1 MGFLQPLALVALPL
15 IALPILIHLINQHRH
30 RTIPWAAMMFLM
42 SAKRMSKGMARLR
55 HFLILL
61 MRVLAVAALIFVVSR
76 PLSGGWLG
84 SIGMS
89 KPDATLILLDRSA
102 SMEIQELQTGQSKRS
117 AALQKLAQLLEQ
129 GDYGTHLVLID
140 SASGQLQEV
149 DSSKALLG
157 LPTTGSSA
165 TSADIPGMLAS
176 ALAYLKANQSGRVD
190 VWICSDLSENDW
202 AVESGRWQAI
212 REEFSQ
218 LEGVHLFLLAYADLP
233 SSNFSV
239 RVENVQR
246 WEHGNDAE
254 LVLDVIVRSK
264 GSSETTRQGFPIE
277 FEVNNVRSVVEVE
290 LDRQGASLQGH
301 RIPIDTKLRSGWG
314 SVGLPGDA
322 NSLDNRFFF
331 VFSEPTVRR
340 AVIVSDDIKNGE
352 AFRRALTIP
361 TDPRL
366 QHQVEVISADRVT
379 EIDWESTG
387 LLIWQAALPR
397 GTVADQI
404 AQFVDTGRV
413 VMFFPPSQNAEERLF
428 ASHWMDW
435 QTPGNSADLPTPTD
449 TKLLKRVG
457 ESEQSTVSRQQEDPG
472 TSSGNLL
479 TDRRQPT
486 TDSHSF
492 GVSWWR
498 GDTDLLAH
506 VESGDGLPLN
516 ELRTYRYR
524 TFESPGTPLA
534 RFDDNAPLLTRV
546 ATDRGAVYF
555 CSTLPTAQFS
565 SLEREG
571 VIFYVILQRA
581 LDHGCRALAVASQR
595 DAGLYVLADRDQWE
609 LVAPVDNSDA
619 PLHLSSQRGLHA
631 GVYRN
636 GAYWT
641 AVNRS
646 QIEDSATAVAI
657 ETVDALF
664 EGMSYRRIDVDV
676 GDTSA
681 LASELWRIFLFA
693 MIVALLV
700 EAVLSLPSRRSSQR
714 SAISSQFPSP
724 TIIPSRQNE

>member
-1 MGFLQPLALVALPL
+1 MGFLQPLALIALPL
-15 IALPILIHLINQHRH
+15 ITLPILIHLINQHRH

-61 MRVLAVAALIFVVSR
+61 MRVLAVAALIFVISR

-102 SMEIQELQTGQSKRS
+102 SMEMQDLQAGQSKRS

-149 DSSKALLG
+149 DSPKALLG
-157 LPTTGSSA
+157 LPTTESSA
-165 TSADIPGMLAS
+165 TSADIPGMLES
-176 ALAYLKANQSGRVD
+176 ALAYLKANKSGRVD

-202 AVESGRWQAI
+202 DVESGRWQAI
-212 REEFSQ
+212 REEFAQ
-218 LEGVHLFLLAYADLP
+218 LEGVHHFLLAYADLP
-233 SSNFSV
+233 SSNLSV

-246 WEHGNDAE
+246 WERGNNAE
-254 LVLDVIVRSK
+254 LVLDVVVRSK
-264 GSSETTRQGFPIE
+264 DSSDTTPKTRIA
-277 FEVNNVRSVVEVE
+277 FEVNNARSVVEVE

-314 SVGLPGDA
+314 SVGLPGDT
-322 NSLDNRFFF
+322 NPLDNRFFF
-331 VFSEPTVRR
+331 VFSEPPVRR
-340 AVIVSDDIKNGE
+340 AVVVSDEVKNGE
-352 AFRRALTIP
+352 AFRRALAIP
-361 TDPRL
+361 IDPRL
-366 QHQVEVISADRVT
+366 QHRVDVISVDRVA

-397 GTVADQI
+397 GSVAEQI

-413 VMFFPPSQNAEERLF
+413 VMFFPPSQNADERLF
-428 ASHWMDW
+428 DSRWANW
-435 QTPGNSADLPTPTD
+435 QTPGN
-449 TKLLKRVG
+449 
-457 ESEQSTVSRQQEDPG
+457 QQV
-472 TSSGNLL
+472 
-479 TDRRQPT
+479 
-486 TDSHSF
+486 F
-492 GVSWWR
+492 GISWWR
-498 GDTDLLAH
+498 GDADLLAH
-506 VESGDGLPLN
+506 VESGDALPLN

-524 TFESPGTPLA
+524 SFESPGTPLA
-534 RFDDNAPLLTRV
+534 RFDDDAPLLTRV

-581 LDHGCRALAVASQR
+581 LDQGCRALAVASQR
-595 DAGLYVLADRDQWE
+595 DAGPDVLIDRNEWE
-609 LVAPVDNSDA
+609 LVAPADDS
-619 PLHLSSQRGLHA
+619 PLLSQRGLHA
-631 GVYRN
+631 GVYRDE
-636 GAYWT
+636 AYWT

-646 QIEDSATAVAI
+646 QIEDSAVAAPV
-657 ETVDALF
+657 EAVDALF
-664 EGMSYRRIDVDV
+664 DGMSYRRIDVDV

-681 LASELWRIFLFA
+681 LASELWRIFLIA

-700 EAVLSLPSRRSSQR
+700 EAVLSLPSRRVRATPLIDLTVASGR
-714 SAISSQFPSP
+714 V
-724 TIIPSRQNE
+724 E

>member
-1 MGFLQPLALVALPL
+1 MGFLQPLALIALPL

-61 MRVLAVAALIFVVSR
+61 MRVLAVAALIFVISR

-89 KPDATLILLDRSA
+89 KPDATLILLDRST
-102 SMEIQELQTGQSKRS
+102 SMEMQDLQAGQSKRS

-149 DSSKALLG
+149 DSPKALLG
-157 LPTTGSSA
+157 LPTTESSA
-165 TSADIPGMLAS
+165 TSADIPGMLES
-176 ALAYLKANQSGRVD
+176 ALAYLKANKSGRVD

-202 AVESGRWQAI
+202 DVESGRWRAI
-212 REEFSQ
+212 REEFAQ
-218 LEGVHLFLLAYADLP
+218 LEGVHHFLLAYADLP
-233 SSNFSV
+233 SSNLSV

-246 WEHGNDAE
+246 WERGNNAE
-254 LVLDVIVRSK
+254 LVLDVVVRSK
-264 GSSETTRQGFPIE
+264 DSSDTTPKTRIA
-277 FEVNNVRSVVEVE
+277 FEVNNARSVVEVE

-314 SVGLPGDA
+314 SVGLPGDT
-322 NSLDNRFFF
+322 NPLDNRFFF
-331 VFSEPTVRR
+331 VFSEPPVRR
-340 AVIVSDDIKNGE
+340 AIVVSDEVKNGE
-352 AFRRALTIP
+352 AFRRALAIP
-361 TDPRL
+361 IDPRL
-366 QHQVEVISADRVT
+366 QHRVDVISVDRVA

-397 GTVADQI
+397 GSVAEQI

-413 VMFFPPSQNAEERLF
+413 VMFFPPSQNTDERLF
-428 ASHWMDW
+428 DSRWANW
-435 QTPGNSADLPTPTD
+435 QTPGN
-449 TKLLKRVG
+449 
-457 ESEQSTVSRQQEDPG
+457 QQV
-472 TSSGNLL
+472 
-479 TDRRQPT
+479 
-486 TDSHSF
+486 F
-492 GVSWWR
+492 GISWWR
-498 GDTDLLAH
+498 GDADLLAH
-506 VESGDGLPLN
+506 VESGDALPLN

-524 TFESPGTPLA
+524 SFESLGTPLA
-534 RFDDNAPLLTRV
+534 RFDDDAPLLTRV

-571 VIFYVILQRA
+571 VTFYVILQRA
-581 LDHGCRALAVASQR
+581 LDQGCRALAVASQR
-595 DAGLYVLADRDQWE
+595 DAGPDVLIDRNEWE
-609 LVAPVDNSDA
+609 LVAPADDS
-619 PLHLSSQRGLHA
+619 PLLSQRGLHA
-631 GVYRN
+631 GVYRD

-646 QIEDSATAVAI
+646 QIEDSAVAAPV
-657 ETVDALF
+657 EAVDALF
-664 EGMSYRRIDVDV
+664 DGMSYRRIDVDV

-681 LASELWRIFLFA
+681 LASELWRIFLIA

-700 EAVLSLPSRRSSQR
+700 EAVLSLPSRRVRATPLIDLTVASGR
-714 SAISSQFPSP
+714 V
-724 TIIPSRQNE
+724 E

>member
-1 MGFLQPLALVALPL
+1 MGFLQPLALIALPL
-15 IALPILIHLINQHRH
+15 ITLPILIHLINQHRH

-61 MRVLAVAALIFVVSR
+61 MRVLAVAALIFVISR

-102 SMEIQELQTGQSKRS
+102 SMEMQDLQAGQSKRS

-149 DSSKALLG
+149 DSPKALLG
-157 LPTTGSSA
+157 LPTTESSA
-165 TSADIPGMLAS
+165 TSADIPGMLES
-176 ALAYLKANQSGRVD
+176 ALAYLKANKSGRVD

-202 AVESGRWQAI
+202 DVESGRWRAI
-212 REEFSQ
+212 REEFAQ
-218 LEGVHLFLLAYADLP
+218 LEGVHHFLLAYADLP
-233 SSNFSV
+233 SSNLSV

-246 WEHGNDAE
+246 WERGNNAE
-254 LVLDVIVRSK
+254 LVLDVVVRSK
-264 GSSETTRQGFPIE
+264 DSSDTTPKTRIA
-277 FEVNNVRSVVEVE
+277 FEVNNARSVVEVE

-314 SVGLPGDA
+314 SVGLPGDT
-322 NSLDNRFFF
+322 NPLDNRFFF
-331 VFSEPTVRR
+331 VFSEPPVRR
-340 AVIVSDDIKNGE
+340 AIVVSDEVKNGE
-352 AFRRALTIP
+352 AFRRALAIP
-361 TDPRL
+361 IDPRL
-366 QHQVEVISADRVT
+366 QHRVDVISVDRVA

-397 GTVADQI
+397 GSVAEQI

-413 VMFFPPSQNAEERLF
+413 VMFFPPSQNTDERLF
-428 ASHWMDW
+428 DSRWANW
-435 QTPGNSADLPTPTD
+435 QTPGN
-449 TKLLKRVG
+449 
-457 ESEQSTVSRQQEDPG
+457 QQV
-472 TSSGNLL
+472 
-479 TDRRQPT
+479 
-486 TDSHSF
+486 F
-492 GVSWWR
+492 GISWWR
-498 GDTDLLAH
+498 GDADLLAH
-506 VESGDGLPLN
+506 VESGDALPLN

-524 TFESPGTPLA
+524 SFESLGTPLA
-534 RFDDNAPLLTRV
+534 RFDDDAPLLTRV

-571 VIFYVILQRA
+571 VTFYVILQRA
-581 LDHGCRALAVASQR
+581 LDQGCRALAVASQR
-595 DAGLYVLADRDQWE
+595 DAGPDVLIDRNEWE
-609 LVAPVDNSDA
+609 LVAPADDS
-619 PLHLSSQRGLHA
+619 PLLSQRGLHA
-631 GVYRN
+631 GVYRDE
-636 GAYWT
+636 AYWT

-646 QIEDSATAVAI
+646 QIEDSAVAAPV
-657 ETVDALF
+657 EAVDALF
-664 EGMSYRRIDVDV
+664 DGMSYRRIDVDV

-681 LASELWRIFLFA
+681 LASELWRIFLIA

-700 EAVLSLPSRRSSQR
+700 EAVLSLPSRRVRATPLIDLTVASGR
-714 SAISSQFPSP
+714 
-724 TIIPSRQNE
+724 TE

>member
-1 MGFLQPLALVALPL
+1 MGFLQPLALFALPL
-15 IALPILIHLINQHRH
+15 IALPILIHLINQYRH

-102 SMEIQELQTGQSKRS
+102 SMEVQDLQAGQSKRS
-117 AALQKLAQLLEQ
+117 AALHKLAELLEQ
-129 GDYGTHLVLID
+129 GDYGTQLVLID
-140 SASGQLQEV
+140 STNGQLQEV
-149 DSSKALLG
+149 DSPKALLG
-157 LPTTGSSA
+157 LPTTGPTA
-165 TSADIPGMLAS
+165 TSADIPGMLEA
-176 ALAYLKANQSGRVD
+176 ALAYLKANKSGRVD

-202 AVESGRWQAI
+202 DVESGRWQAI
-212 REEFSQ
+212 REAFAQ
-218 LEGVHLFLLAYADLP
+218 LEGVHHFLLAYADLP
-233 SSNFSV
+233 SSNLSV

-246 WEHGNDAE
+246 WERGNDAE
-254 LVLDVIVRSK
+254 LVLDVIVRSR
-264 GSSETTRQGFPIE
+264 GDRGEVTSPVHTTRQGFPVE

-290 LDRQGASLQGH
+290 LDRQGAFLQGH
-301 RIPIDTKLRSGWG
+301 RIPINTKVRSGWG
-314 SVGLPGDA
+314 SVGLPGDS
-322 NSLDNRFFF
+322 NPLDNRFFF

-340 AVIVSDDIKNGE
+340 AVVVSDDIKNGE
-352 AFRRALTIP
+352 AFRRALAIP

-366 QHQVEVISADRVT
+366 QHQVDVISVDRVS

-397 GTVADQI
+397 GAVAGQI
-404 AQFVDTGRV
+404 AQFVATGRV
-413 VMFFPPSQNAEERLF
+413 VMFFPPVTGMGYQNTDERLF
-428 ASHWMDW
+428 ASRWGDW
-435 QTPGNSADLPTPTD
+435 QTPGD
-449 TKLLKRVG
+449 
-457 ESEQSTVSRQQEDPG
+457 RQVFDI
-472 TSSGNLL
+472 
-479 TDRRQPT
+479 
-486 TDSHSF
+486 
-492 GVSWWR
+492 SWWR

-506 VESGDGLPLN
+506 VESGDALPLN

-524 TFESPGTPLA
+524 SFESLGTPLA
-534 RFDDNAPLLTRV
+534 RLDDDAPLLTRV

-571 VIFYVILQRA
+571 VTFYVILQRA
-581 LDHGCRALAVASQR
+581 LDQGCRALAVASQR
-595 DAGLYVLADRDQWE
+595 DAGTDVLADRNEWE
-609 LVAPVDNSDA
+609 LVAPVDNSHA
-619 PLHLSSQRGLHA
+619 PLHLSSQRGLQA
-631 GVYRN
+631 GVYRD

-646 QIEDSATAVAI
+646 QIEDSATVVAI
-657 ETVDALF
+657 ETVDTLF
-664 EGMSYRRIDVDV
+664 DGMSYRRIDVDV

-700 EAVLSLPSRRSSQR
+700 EAVLSLPSRRIKKSLS
-714 SAISSQFPSP
+714 FPKLS
-724 TIIPSRQNE
+724 

>member
-1 MGFLQPLALVALPL
+1 MGFLQPLALIALPL
-15 IALPILIHLINQHRH
+15 IALPIVIHLINQHRH

-42 SAKRMSKGMARLR
+42 RAKRMSKGMARLR

-102 SMEIQELQTGQSKRS
+102 SMEIQDLQTGQSKRS
-117 AALQKLAQLLEQ
+117 AALQKLAELLEQ

-149 DSSKALLG
+149 DSPKALLG

-165 TSADIPGMLAS
+165 TSADIPGMLES

-202 AVESGRWQAI
+202 DVESGRWQAI
-212 REEFSQ
+212 REAFAQ
-218 LEGVHLFLLAYADLP
+218 LEGVHHFLLAYADLP
-233 SSNFSV
+233 SSNLSI
-239 RVENVQR
+239 RVKNVQR
-246 WEHGNDAE
+246 WERGNDAE

-264 GSSETTRQGFPIE
+264 GSSNTTRQGFPVE

-290 LDRQGASLQGH
+290 LDRQGASLRGH
-301 RIPIDTKLRSGWG
+301 RIPIDTKVRSGWG

-322 NSLDNRFFF
+322 NPLDNRFFF

-340 AVIVSDDIKNGE
+340 AVVVNDNVKNGE
-352 AFRRALTIP
+352 AFRRALAIP

-366 QHQVEVISADRVT
+366 QHRVDVISVDRVA
-379 EIDWESTG
+379 EIDWEKTG

-397 GTVADQI
+397 GAVAEQI
-404 AQFVDTGRV
+404 RQFVDTGRV
-413 VMFFPPSQNAEERLF
+413 VMFFPPVTGKGSQNAEDRMF
-428 ASHWMDW
+428 ASRWEDW
-435 QTPGNSADLPTPTD
+435 QTPKNNSQRSA
-449 TKLLKRVG
+449 
-457 ESEQSTVSRQQEDPG
+457 VS
-472 TSSGNLL
+472 SVL
-479 TDRRQPT
+479 
-486 TDSHSF
+486 
-492 GVSWWR
+492 WWR

-506 VESGDGLPLN
+506 VESGNALPLN
-516 ELRTYRYR
+516 ELRIYRYR
-524 TFESPGTPLA
+524 SFESPGTPLA
-534 RFDDNAPLLTRV
+534 RFDNDAPLLTRV

-571 VIFYVILQRA
+571 VTLYVILQRA
-581 LDHGCRALAVASQR
+581 LDQGCRALAVASQR
-595 DAGLYVLADRDQWE
+595 DTGPDVLADRNEWE
-609 LVAPVDNSDA
+609 LVAPANNS
-619 PLHLSSQRGLHA
+619 PLLSQRGLHA
-631 GVYRN
+631 GVYRD

-646 QIEDSATAVAI
+646 HIEDSATAVSI

-664 EGMSYRRIDVDV
+664 DGMSYRRIDVDV

-681 LASELWRIFLFA
+681 LASELWRMFLFA

-700 EAVLSLPSRRSSQR
+700 EAALSLPSRRSR
-714 SAISSQFPSP
+714 
-724 TIIPSRQNE
+724 TIPLIDLTTAGGKVE

>member
-1 MGFLQPLALVALPL
+1 MGFLQPLALIALPL

-61 MRVLAVAALIFVVSR
+61 MRVLAVAALIFVISR

-102 SMEIQELQTGQSKRS
+102 SMEMQDLQAGQSKRS

-149 DSSKALLG
+149 DSPKALLG
-157 LPTTGSSA
+157 LPTTESSA
-165 TSADIPGMLAS
+165 TSADIPGMLES
-176 ALAYLKANQSGRVD
+176 ALAYLKANKSGRVD

-202 AVESGRWQAI
+202 DVESGRWQAI
-212 REEFSQ
+212 REEFAQ
-218 LEGVHLFLLAYADLP
+218 LEGVHHFLLAYADLP
-233 SSNFSV
+233 SSNLSV

-246 WEHGNDAE
+246 WERGNNAE
-254 LVLDVIVRSK
+254 LVLDVVVRSK
-264 GSSETTRQGFPIE
+264 DSRDTTPKTRIA
-277 FEVNNVRSVVEVE
+277 FEVNNARSVVEVE

-314 SVGLPGDA
+314 SVGLPGDT
-322 NSLDNRFFF
+322 NLLDNRFFF
-331 VFSEPTVRR
+331 VFSEPPVRR
-340 AVIVSDDIKNGE
+340 AVVVSDDVKNGE
-352 AFRRALTIP
+352 AFRRALAIP
-361 TDPRL
+361 IDPRL
-366 QHQVEVISADRVT
+366 QHRVDVISVDRVA

-397 GTVADQI
+397 GSVAEQI

-413 VMFFPPSQNAEERLF
+413 VMFFPPSQNADERLF
-428 ASHWMDW
+428 DSRWEAWRQRSH
-435 QTPGNSADLPTPTD
+435 QPSAVSGQKNSADSPTPTD
-449 TKLLKRVG
+449 TKRSERVG
-457 ESEQSTVSRQQEDPG
+457 ESGFPTVS
-472 TSSGNLL
+472 
-479 TDRRQPT
+479 
-486 TDSHSF
+486 DSHSF
-492 GVSWWR
+492 GISWWR
-498 GDTDLLAH
+498 GDADLLAH
-506 VESGDGLPLN
+506 VESGDALPLN

-524 TFESPGTPLA
+524 SFESPGTSLA
-534 RFDDNAPLLTRV
+534 RFDDDAPLLTRV
-546 ATDRGAVYF
+546 ATDRGAIYF

-571 VIFYVILQRA
+571 VTFYVILQRA
-581 LDHGCRALAVASQR
+581 LDQGCRALAVASQR
-595 DAGLYVLADRDQWE
+595 DAGPDVLIDRNEWE
-609 LVAPVDNSDA
+609 LVAPADDSDA

-631 GVYRN
+631 GVYRDE
-636 GAYWT
+636 AYWT

-646 QIEDSATAVAI
+646 QIEDSAVAAPV
-657 ETVDALF
+657 EAVDALF
-664 EGMSYRRIDVDV
+664 DGMSYRRIDVDV

-681 LASELWRIFLFA
+681 LASELWRIFLIA

-700 EAVLSLPSRRSSQR
+700 EAVLSLPSRRVR
-714 SAISSQFPSP
+714 ATPLIDL
-724 TIIPSRQNE
+724 TVAGGRTE

>member
-1 MGFLQPLALVALPL
+1 MGFLQPLALIALPL
-15 IALPILIHLINQHRH
+15 IALPILIHLINRHRH

-102 SMEIQELQTGQSKRS
+102 SMEMQDLQAGQSKRT
-117 AALQKLAQLLEQ
+117 AALQKLAELLEQ
-129 GDYGTHLVLID
+129 GDYGAHLILID
-140 SASGQLQEV
+140 SASGQLQEI
-149 DSSKALLG
+149 DSPKVLLDI
-157 LPTTGSSA
+157 PIAESSA
-165 TSADIPGMLAS
+165 TSADIPGMLES
-176 ALAYLKANQSGRVD
+176 ALAYLKANKSGRAD

-202 AVESGRWQAI
+202 DVESGRWQAI
-212 REEFSQ
+212 YEEFAQ
-218 LEGVHLFLLAYADLP
+218 LEGVHHFLLAYADLP
-233 SSNFSV
+233 SSNLSI

-246 WEHGNDAE
+246 WERGHDAE
-254 LVLDVIVRSK
+254 LVLDVIVRAK
-264 GSSETTRQGFPIE
+264 GSSGATLQGVPIE
-277 FEVNNVRSVVEVE
+277 FEVNDVRSVVEVE
-290 LDRQGASLQGH
+290 IDRQGASLKGH

-322 NSLDNRFFF
+322 NPLDNRFFF
-331 VFSEPTVRR
+331 VFSESTVRR
-340 AVIVSDDIKNGE
+340 AVVVSDDVKNGE

-361 TDPRL
+361 IAPRL
-366 QHQVEVISADRVT
+366 EHRVDVVSVDRAA
-379 EIDWESTG
+379 EIDWENTG

-397 GTVADQI
+397 GSVAEQI

-413 VMFFPPSQNAEERLF
+413 VMFFPPSQNADERLF
-428 ASHWMDW
+428 GSRWGDW
-435 QTPGNSADLPTPTD
+435 QTPGS
-449 TKLLKRVG
+449 
-457 ESEQSTVSRQQEDPG
+457 QQIFNP
-472 TSSGNLL
+472 
-479 TDRRQPT
+479 
-486 TDSHSF
+486 
-492 GVSWWR
+492 SWWR

-506 VESGDGLPLN
+506 VESGDALPLN
-516 ELRTYRYR
+516 ELRIYRYR
-524 TFESPGTPLA
+524 SIESFGTPLA
-534 RFDDNAPLLTRV
+534 RFDDDAPLLTRV

-565 SLEREG
+565 SLERDG

-581 LDHGCRALAVASQR
+581 LDQGCRALAVASQR
-595 DAGLYVLADRDQWE
+595 DAGPDALAGASAWE
-609 LVAPVDNSDA
+609 LVAPADNS
-619 PLHLSSQRGLHA
+619 PLLSQRGLHA
-631 GVYRN
+631 GVYRD

-646 QIEDSATAVAI
+646 QIEDSATAAPV

-664 EGMSYRRIDVDV
+664 DGMSYRRIDVDV

-681 LASELWRIFLFA
+681 LASELWRIFLIA

-700 EAVLSLPSRRSSQR
+700 ESVLSLPSKKVR
-714 SAISSQFPSP
+714 
-724 TIIPSRQNE
+724 TTL

>member
-1 MGFLQPLALVALPL
+1 MGFLQPLALIALPL

-102 SMEIQELQTGQSKRS
+102 SMEIQDLQAGQSKRS

-149 DSSKALLG
+149 DSPKALLG

-165 TSADIPGMLAS
+165 TSADIPSMLAS
-176 ALAYLKANQSGRVD
+176 ALAYLKANKSGRVD

-202 AVESGRWQAI
+202 TVESGRWQAI

-218 LEGVHLFLLAYADLP
+218 LEGVHHFLLAYADLP

-246 WEHGNDAE
+246 WEHGTDAE

-264 GSSETTRQGFPIE
+264 GSSDTTRQEFPIE

-301 RIPIDTKLRSGWG
+301 RIPVDTKLRSGWG

-340 AVIVSDDIKNGE
+340 AVVVSDDIKSSE
-352 AFRRALTIP
+352 AFRRALATPI
-361 TDPRL
+361 DPRL
-366 QHQVEVISADRVT
+366 QHRVDVLSANDVS

-387 LLIWQAALPR
+387 VLIWQAALPR
-397 GTVADQI
+397 GAVAAQI

-413 VMFFPPSQNAEERLF
+413 VMFFPPVTGEGSQNAEERLF
-428 ASHWMDW
+428 GSRWGDW
-435 QTPGNSADLPTPTD
+435 QTPGNSGQRSA
-449 TKLLKRVG
+449 
-457 ESEQSTVSRQQEDPG
+457 VSRQQEDSD

-486 TDSHSF
+486 VSDSHSF

-506 VESGDGLPLN
+506 VESGDALPLN

-524 TFESPGTPLA
+524 SFESSGTPLA
-534 RFDDNAPLLTRV
+534 RFDDNTPLLTRV
-546 ATDRGAVYF
+546 ATDHGAVYF

-581 LDHGCRALAVASQR
+581 LDQGSQALAVASQR
-595 DAGLYVLADRDQWE
+595 DSGPDVLADRNQWE
-609 LVAPVDNSDA
+609 LVAPTDNSDA

-631 GVYRN
+631 GVYRD
-636 GAYWT
+636 GAYLT

-646 QIEDSATAVAI
+646 QTEDSATAVPI
-657 ETVDALF
+657 ETVDGLF

-693 MIVALLV
+693 MIVALLA
-700 EAVLSLPSRRSSQR
+700 EAVLSLPSRRSSQQR
-714 SAISSQFPSP
+714 GY
-724 TIIPSRQNE
+724 RL

>member
-1 MGFLQPLALVALPL
+1 MGFLQPLALIALPL
-15 IALPILIHLINQHRH
+15 ITLPILIHLINQHRH

-61 MRVLAVAALIFVVSR
+61 MRVLAVAALIFVISR

-102 SMEIQELQTGQSKRS
+102 SMEMQDLQAGQSKRS

-149 DSSKALLG
+149 DSPKALLG
-157 LPTTGSSA
+157 LPTTESSA
-165 TSADIPGMLAS
+165 TSADIPGMLES
-176 ALAYLKANQSGRVD
+176 ALAYLKANKSGRVD

-202 AVESGRWQAI
+202 DVESGRWRAI
-212 REEFSQ
+212 REEFAQ
-218 LEGVHLFLLAYADLP
+218 LEGVHHFLLAYADLP
-233 SSNFSV
+233 SSNLSV

-246 WEHGNDAE
+246 WERGNNAE
-254 LVLDVIVRSK
+254 LVLDVVVRSK
-264 GSSETTRQGFPIE
+264 DSSDTTPKTRIA
-277 FEVNNVRSVVEVE
+277 FEVNNARSVVEVE

-314 SVGLPGDA
+314 SVGLPGDT
-322 NSLDNRFFF
+322 NPLDNRFFF
-331 VFSEPTVRR
+331 VFSEPPVRR
-340 AVIVSDDIKNGE
+340 AVVVSDEVKNGE
-352 AFRRALTIP
+352 AFRRALAIP
-361 TDPRL
+361 IDPRL
-366 QHQVEVISADRVT
+366 QHRVDVISVDRVA

-397 GTVADQI
+397 GSVAEQI

-413 VMFFPPSQNAEERLF
+413 VMFFPPSQNTDERLF
-428 ASHWMDW
+428 DSRWANW
-435 QTPGNSADLPTPTD
+435 QTPGN
-449 TKLLKRVG
+449 
-457 ESEQSTVSRQQEDPG
+457 QQV
-472 TSSGNLL
+472 
-479 TDRRQPT
+479 
-486 TDSHSF
+486 F
-492 GVSWWR
+492 GISWWR
-498 GDTDLLAH
+498 GDADLLAH
-506 VESGDGLPLN
+506 VESGDALPLN

-524 TFESPGTPLA
+524 SFESLGTPLA
-534 RFDDNAPLLTRV
+534 RFDDDAPLLTRV

-581 LDHGCRALAVASQR
+581 LDQGCRALAVASQR
-595 DAGLYVLADRDQWE
+595 DAGPDVLIDRNEWE
-609 LVAPVDNSDA
+609 LVAPADDS
-619 PLHLSSQRGLHA
+619 PLLSQRGLHA
-631 GVYRN
+631 GVYRDE
-636 GAYWT
+636 AYWT

-646 QIEDSATAVAI
+646 QIEDSAVAAPV
-657 ETVDALF
+657 EAVDALF
-664 EGMSYRRIDVDV
+664 DGMSYRRIDVDV

-681 LASELWRIFLFA
+681 LASELWRIFLIA

-700 EAVLSLPSRRSSQR
+700 EAVLSLPSRRVR
-714 SAISSQFPSP
+714 ATPLIDL
-724 TIIPSRQNE
+724 TVAGGRVE

>member
-1 MGFLQPLALVALPL
+1 MGFLQPLALIALPL
-15 IALPILIHLINQHRH
+15 ITLPILIHLINQHRH

-61 MRVLAVAALIFVVSR
+61 MRVLAVAALIFVISR

-102 SMEIQELQTGQSKRS
+102 SMEMQDLQAGQSKRS

-149 DSSKALLG
+149 DSPKALLG
-157 LPTTGSSA
+157 LPMAESSA
-165 TSADIPGMLAS
+165 TSADIPGMLES
-176 ALAYLKANQSGRVD
+176 ALAYLKANKSGRVD

-202 AVESGRWQAI
+202 DVESGRWQAI
-212 REEFSQ
+212 REEFAQ
-218 LEGVHLFLLAYADLP
+218 LEGVHHFLLAYANLP
-233 SSNFSV
+233 SSNLSV

-246 WEHGNDAE
+246 WERGNNAE
-254 LVLDVIVRSK
+254 LVLDVVVRSK
-264 GSSETTRQGFPIE
+264 DSSDTTPKTRIA
-277 FEVNNVRSVVEVE
+277 FEVNNARSVVEVE

-314 SVGLPGDA
+314 SVGLPGDT
-322 NSLDNRFFF
+322 NPLDNRFFF
-331 VFSEPTVRR
+331 VFSEPPVRR
-340 AVIVSDDIKNGE
+340 AVVVSDEVKNGE
-352 AFRRALTIP
+352 AFRRALAIP
-361 TDPRL
+361 IDPRL
-366 QHQVEVISADRVT
+366 QHRVDVISVDRVA

-397 GTVADQI
+397 GSVAEQI

-413 VMFFPPSQNAEERLF
+413 VMFFPPSQNADERLF
-428 ASHWMDW
+428 DSRWANW
-435 QTPGNSADLPTPTD
+435 QTPGN
-449 TKLLKRVG
+449 
-457 ESEQSTVSRQQEDPG
+457 QQV
-472 TSSGNLL
+472 
-479 TDRRQPT
+479 
-486 TDSHSF
+486 F

-498 GDTDLLAH
+498 GDADLLAH
-506 VESGDGLPLN
+506 VESGDALPLN

-524 TFESPGTPLA
+524 SFESPGTPLA
-534 RFDDNAPLLTRV
+534 RFDDDAPLLTRV

-581 LDHGCRALAVASQR
+581 LDQGCRALAVASQR
-595 DAGLYVLADRDQWE
+595 DAGPDVLIDRNEWE
-609 LVAPVDNSDA
+609 LVAPADDS
-619 PLHLSSQRGLHA
+619 PLLSQRGLHA
-631 GVYRN
+631 GVYRD

-646 QIEDSATAVAI
+646 QIEDSAVAAPV

-664 EGMSYRRIDVDV
+664 DGMSYRRIDVDV

-681 LASELWRIFLFA
+681 LASEMWRIFLIA

-700 EAVLSLPSRRSSQR
+700 EAVLSLPSRSVRATPLIDLTVASGR
-714 SAISSQFPSP
+714 V
-724 TIIPSRQNE
+724 E